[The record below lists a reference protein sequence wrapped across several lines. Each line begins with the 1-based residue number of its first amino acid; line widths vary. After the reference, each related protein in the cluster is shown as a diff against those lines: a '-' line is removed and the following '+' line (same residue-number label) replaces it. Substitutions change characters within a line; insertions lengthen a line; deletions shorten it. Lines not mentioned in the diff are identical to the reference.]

1 MENNQEV
8 TAQGGRIGHRSGK
21 SNRDPLL
28 SVNIGA
34 PKIFWNACQGAPSD
48 AFSQGDA
55 SYDDHNTGLILTPN
69 SANQFG
75 TVYWNRPYDLTK
87 DVYLKGTFLAGLGT
101 GGNNCGIYFCG
112 VYVYFNDTDNSIYL
126 ETSEFTSDVYVS
138 GDILGDATWRTFEVI
153 YEYKTSDVRY
163 VTVLMNG
170 KHICRV
176 DIGGGYTTDANI
188 GVFANTATLT
198 NIHYCK
204 SFEVRSAIPW
214 LTINVPNDG
223 AVVALATLI
232 HARPVSNV
240 SIGDNTIN
248 WCADQ
253 GDPSVPD
260 IGATISDDAFYD
272 TINNGVVLT
281 ENVDEQL
288 GYLYWEKN
296 YDYNKNVYIR
306 ATTYS
311 GEGDGADNITI
322 FMGSSSAG
330 GGSNGS
336 ISVYIDD
343 EDDDV
348 KVYKNGSLIEDAIL
362 TNQELDDATFRVWEV
377 IYEYASATEQYLHV
391 YMNNVKVLRYNMY
404 LLGGVWIPGGNY
416 IGIYGVT
423 GGDNNYHI
431 CRSFKV
437 MSANPWLAING

>member
-55 SYDDHNTGLILTPN
+55 SYDNHNTGLILTPN
-69 SANQFG
+69 SANQSG

-87 DVYLKGTFLAGLGT
+87 DVYIKGTFLAGLGT

-112 VYVYFNDTDNSIYL
+112 VYVYFNDTDNSIYV
-126 ETSEFTSDVYVS
+126 ETSEFTSDGYVS

-176 DIGGGYTTDANI
+176 DIGGGYTTDSNV

-214 LTINVPNDG
+214 LTINVPKILKKRDGIYILINDTYVDYVADPMGGNVYEPNNIMAYLDANTIAYETFADISESGWLNVVSLAGCVMIPELESGDISPDMSAG
-223 AVVALATLI
+223 AKSAVNNF
-232 HARPVSNV
+232 VSNGGKLLMFAPDNGDV
-240 SIGDNTIN
+240 IPFLNDIFSFSI
-248 WCADQ
+248 
-253 GDPSVPD
+253 
-260 IGATISDDAFYD
+260 IS
-272 TINNGVVLT
+272 G
-281 ENVDEQL
+281 
-288 GYLYWEKN
+288 
-296 YDYNKNVYIR
+296 
-306 ATTYS
+306 
-311 GEGDGADNITI
+311 GEGGISEPISLTVAGSALFPSESPTI
-322 FMGSSSAG
+322 PILSDTSYLETSTLPAE
-330 GGSNGS
+330 
-336 ISVYIDD
+336 SV
-343 EDDDV
+343 
-348 KVYKNGSLIEDAIL
+348 
-362 TNQELDDATFRVWEV
+362 T
-377 IYEYASATEQYLHV
+377 IYEGSGANKSVVTMIPYGSGKIYVLGWDWFDASP
-391 YMNNVKVLRYNMY
+391 
-404 LLGGVWIPGGNY
+404 LGGEDGG
-416 IGIYGVT
+416 
-423 GGDNNYHI
+423 
-431 CRSFKV
+431 
-437 MSANPWLAING
+437 WLSLLESILQS

>member
-112 VYVYFNDTDNSIYL
+112 VYVYFNDTDNSIYV
-126 ETSEFTSDVYVS
+126 ETSEFNSDGYVS

-176 DIGGGYTTDANI
+176 DIGGGYITDANI
-188 GVFANTATLT
+188 GVFANTAVLT

-214 LTINVPNDG
+214 LTINVPKILKKRDGIYILINDTYVDYVADPLGDNVYEANNIMAYLDANTIAYETFSDISESGWNSVVYEISYGYVVIPEIEKADILPDMSAG
-223 AVVALATLI
+223 AKSAVNNF
-232 HARPVSNV
+232 VSNGGRLLMFAPDNGDV
-240 SIGDNTIN
+240 IPFLNDIFSFSII
-248 WCADQ
+248 
-253 GDPSVPD
+253 SV
-260 IGATISDDAFYD
+260 
-272 TINNGVVLT
+272 
-281 ENVDEQL
+281 
-288 GYLYWEKN
+288 
-296 YDYNKNVYIR
+296 
-306 ATTYS
+306 
-311 GEGDGADNITI
+311 GEGGISEPISLTVAGSALFPSESSTI
-322 FMGSSSAG
+322 PSLSDTSGLDASTLPAE
-330 GGSNGS
+330 
-336 ISVYIDD
+336 SV
-343 EDDDV
+343 
-348 KVYKNGSLIEDAIL
+348 
-362 TNQELDDATFRVWEV
+362 T
-377 IYEYASATEQYLHV
+377 IYEGSGPNQSVVTMIPYGSGKIYVLGWDWYDASP
-391 YMNNVKVLRYNMY
+391 
-404 LLGGVWIPGGNY
+404 LGGEDGG
-416 IGIYGVT
+416 
-423 GGDNNYHI
+423 
-431 CRSFKV
+431 
-437 MSANPWLAING
+437 WLSLLESILQS

>member
-55 SYDDHNTGLILTPN
+55 SYDNHNTGLILTPN
-69 SANQFG
+69 SANQSG

-87 DVYLKGTFLAGLGT
+87 DFYIKGTFLAGLGT

-112 VYVYFNDTDNSIYL
+112 VYVYFNDTDNSIYV
-126 ETSEFTSDVYVS
+126 ETSEFTSDGYFS

-214 LTINVPNDG
+214 LTINVPKILKKRDGIYILINDTY
-223 AVVALATLI
+223 VDYVADPMGGNGYEANNIMAYLDA
-232 HARPVSNV
+232 
-240 SIGDNTIN
+240 NTIAYETFSDISESGWN
-248 WCADQ
+248 SLIYEISYGYVVIPEIEKADILPDMSAGAKSAVNNFVSSGGKLLMFAPDN
-253 GDPSVPD
+253 GDVIPFLND
-260 IGATISDDAFYD
+260 IFSFSIIS
-272 TINNGVVLT
+272 G
-281 ENVDEQL
+281 
-288 GYLYWEKN
+288 
-296 YDYNKNVYIR
+296 
-306 ATTYS
+306 
-311 GEGDGADNITI
+311 GEGGISEPISLTVAGSALFPSESSTI
-322 FMGSSSAG
+322 PSLSDTSYLETSTLPAE
-330 GGSNGS
+330 
-336 ISVYIDD
+336 SV
-343 EDDDV
+343 
-348 KVYKNGSLIEDAIL
+348 
-362 TNQELDDATFRVWEV
+362 T
-377 IYEYASATEQYLHV
+377 IYEGSGANESVVTMIPYGSGKIYVLGWDWFDASP
-391 YMNNVKVLRYNMY
+391 
-404 LLGGVWIPGGNY
+404 LGGEDGG
-416 IGIYGVT
+416 
-423 GGDNNYHI
+423 
-431 CRSFKV
+431 
-437 MSANPWLAING
+437 WLSLLESILQS

>member
-87 DVYLKGTFLAGLGT
+87 DFYIKGTFLAGLGT

-126 ETSEFTSDVYVS
+126 ETSEFTSDGYVS

-176 DIGGGYTTDANI
+176 DIGGGYITDANI
-188 GVFANTATLT
+188 GVFANTAVLT

-214 LTINVPNDG
+214 LTINVPKILKKRDGIYILINDTYVDYVADPMGGNAYEANNIMAYLDANTIAYETFSDISESGWNSVVYEISYGYVVIPEIEKADILPDMSAG
-223 AVVALATLI
+223 AKSAVNNF
-232 HARPVSNV
+232 VSNGGRLLMFAPDNGDV
-240 SIGDNTIN
+240 IPFLNDIFSFSI
-248 WCADQ
+248 
-253 GDPSVPD
+253 
-260 IGATISDDAFYD
+260 IS
-272 TINNGVVLT
+272 G
-281 ENVDEQL
+281 
-288 GYLYWEKN
+288 
-296 YDYNKNVYIR
+296 
-306 ATTYS
+306 
-311 GEGDGADNITI
+311 GEGGISEPISLTVAGSALFPSESSTI
-322 FMGSSSAG
+322 PSLSDTSYLETSTLPAE
-330 GGSNGS
+330 
-336 ISVYIDD
+336 SV
-343 EDDDV
+343 
-348 KVYKNGSLIEDAIL
+348 
-362 TNQELDDATFRVWEV
+362 T
-377 IYEYASATEQYLHV
+377 IYEGSGPNQSVVTMIPYGSGKIYVLGWDWYDASP
-391 YMNNVKVLRYNMY
+391 
-404 LLGGVWIPGGNY
+404 LGGEDGG
-416 IGIYGVT
+416 
-423 GGDNNYHI
+423 
-431 CRSFKV
+431 
-437 MSANPWLAING
+437 WLSLLESILQS

>member
-69 SANQFG
+69 SANQSG

-126 ETSEFTSDVYVS
+126 ETSEFTSDGYVS

-176 DIGGGYTTDANI
+176 DIGGGYITDANI

-240 SIGDNTIN
+240 SIGDSTIN

-253 GDPSVPD
+253 GDPSIVA
-260 IGATISDDAFYD
+260 GATISDDAFYD

-404 LLGGVWIPGGNY
+404 LFDGVWIPGGSY

>member
-55 SYDDHNTGLILTPN
+55 SYDNHNTGLILTPN
-69 SANQFG
+69 SANQSG

-126 ETSEFTSDVYVS
+126 ETSEFTSDGYVS

-214 LTINVPNDG
+214 LTINVPKILKKKDG
-223 AVVALATLI
+223 IYILINNTYVDYVAD
-232 HARPVSNV
+232 PM
-240 SIGDNTIN
+240 GDNGHEANNIMAYLDANTI
-248 WCADQ
+248 AYETFT
-253 GDPSVPD
+253 D
-260 IGATISDDAFYD
+260 ISESGW
-272 TINNGVVLT
+272 NNL
-281 ENVDEQL
+281 
-288 GYLYWEKN
+288 N
-296 YDYNKNVYIR
+296 YEI
-306 ATTYS
+306 
-311 GEGDGADNITI
+311 
-322 FMGSSSAG
+322 SAG
-330 GGSNGS
+330 YIVIPEIENGS
-336 ISVYIDD
+336 ILPDMSAGAKSAVNNF
-343 EDDDV
+343 V
-348 KVYKNGSLIEDAIL
+348 SNGGKLLMFNSPIGDMVDFLNDIFSFSIGGEGGINEPINL
-362 TNQELDDATFRVWEV
+362 TVAGSALFPSESPTISYLDATNSLDTSTLPAESVT
-377 IYEYASATEQYLHV
+377 IYEGSGANQSVVIMIPYGSGKIYVLGWDWFDASP
-391 YMNNVKVLRYNMY
+391 
-404 LLGGVWIPGGNY
+404 LGGEDGG
-416 IGIYGVT
+416 
-423 GGDNNYHI
+423 
-431 CRSFKV
+431 
-437 MSANPWLAING
+437 WLSLLESILQS

>member
-69 SANQFG
+69 SANQSG

-126 ETSEFTSDVYVS
+126 ETSEFTSDGYVS

-240 SIGDNTIN
+240 SIGDSTIN

-253 GDPSVPD
+253 GDPSIVA
-260 IGATISDDAFYD
+260 GATISDDAFYD

-404 LLGGVWIPGGNY
+404 LFDGVWIPGGSY

>member
-55 SYDDHNTGLILTPN
+55 SYDNHNTGLILTPN
-69 SANQFG
+69 SANQSG

-87 DVYLKGTFLAGLGT
+87 DFYIKGTFLAGLGT

-126 ETSEFTSDVYVS
+126 ETSEFTSDGYVS

-188 GVFANTATLT
+188 GIFANTATLT

-214 LTINVPNDG
+214 LTINVPKILKKRDGIYILINDTYVDYVADTMGDISHEANNIMAYLDANTIAYETFSDISESGWNSLIYEISYGYVVIPEIENNAILPDMSAG
-223 AVVALATLI
+223 AKSAVNNF
-232 HARPVSNV
+232 VSNGGKLLMFNPGIGDV
-240 SIGDNTIN
+240 IPFLNDIFSFSIGGEGGVSEPISLTI
-248 WCADQ
+248 A
-253 GDPSVPD
+253 GSALFPSESP
-260 IGATISDDAFYD
+260 TISSLSD
-272 TINNGVVLT
+272 T
-281 ENVDEQL
+281 
-288 GYLYWEKN
+288 
-296 YDYNKNVYIR
+296 
-306 ATTYS
+306 
-311 GEGDGADNITI
+311 
-322 FMGSSSAG
+322 SSLDTSTLPAE
-330 GGSNGS
+330 
-336 ISVYIDD
+336 SV
-343 EDDDV
+343 
-348 KVYKNGSLIEDAIL
+348 
-362 TNQELDDATFRVWEV
+362 T
-377 IYEYASATEQYLHV
+377 IYEGSGANESVVTMIPYGSGKIYVLGWDWFDASP
-391 YMNNVKVLRYNMY
+391 
-404 LLGGVWIPGGNY
+404 LGGEDGG
-416 IGIYGVT
+416 
-423 GGDNNYHI
+423 
-431 CRSFKV
+431 
-437 MSANPWLAING
+437 WLSLLESILQS

>member
-55 SYDDHNTGLILTPN
+55 SYDNHNTGLILTPN
-69 SANQFG
+69 SANQSG

-87 DVYLKGTFLAGLGT
+87 DFYIKGTFLAGLGT

-112 VYVYFNDTDNSIYL
+112 VYVYFNDTDNSIYV
-126 ETSEFTSDVYVS
+126 ETSEFTSDGYFS

-214 LTINVPNDG
+214 LTINVPKILKKRDGIYILINDTYVDYVADPMGGNGYEANNIMAYLDANTIAYETFSDISESGWNSLIYEISYGYVVIPEIEKADILPDMSAG
-223 AVVALATLI
+223 AKSAVNNF
-232 HARPVSNV
+232 VSNGGKLLMFNSPIGDMV
-240 SIGDNTIN
+240 DFLNDIFSFSIGGEGGIN
-248 WCADQ
+248 EPINLTVA
-253 GDPSVPD
+253 GSALFPSESP
-260 IGATISDDAFYD
+260 TIS
-272 TINNGVVLT
+272 
-281 ENVDEQL
+281 
-288 GYLYWEKN
+288 YL
-296 YDYNKNVYIR
+296 
-306 ATTYS
+306 
-311 GEGDGADNITI
+311 
-322 FMGSSSAG
+322 
-330 GGSNGS
+330 
-336 ISVYIDD
+336 
-343 EDDDV
+343 
-348 KVYKNGSLIEDAIL
+348 
-362 TNQELDDATFRVWEV
+362 DATNSLDTSTLPAESVT
-377 IYEYASATEQYLHV
+377 IYEGSGANQSVVIMIPYGSGKIYVLGWDWFDASP
-391 YMNNVKVLRYNMY
+391 
-404 LLGGVWIPGGNY
+404 LGGEDGG
-416 IGIYGVT
+416 
-423 GGDNNYHI
+423 
-431 CRSFKV
+431 
-437 MSANPWLAING
+437 WLHLLESILQS